1 MDLSFGTTVREHG
14 YSVGRLAGLEADR
27 QGRSVHHIIISARG
41 TTIDARA
48 ERRPLVTVPADH
60 FGGDILLRAFP
71 VPDEVVAPDEKLVL
85 NGQTRVMREG
95 RQIGRLSGL
104 EVAPETGEIVAIV
117 GRQHWWSRRFHL
129 QASELDYSVPGE
141 IRVRTAASRAA

>member
-14 YSVGRLAGLEADR
+14 YSVGRLVGLEADR
-27 QGRSVHHIIISARG
+27 QGHSVRHIIISASG
-41 TTIDARA
+41 TIDAHA

-60 FGGDILLRAFP
+60 FGGDILLRPFP
-71 VPDEVVAPDEKLVL
+71 VPDERFTPDEKLVL
-85 NGQTRVMREG
+85 SGATRVVREG

-117 GRQHWWSRRFHL
+117 GRQRWWSRRFHL

-141 IRVRTAASRAA
+141 IRVKTATSRAA